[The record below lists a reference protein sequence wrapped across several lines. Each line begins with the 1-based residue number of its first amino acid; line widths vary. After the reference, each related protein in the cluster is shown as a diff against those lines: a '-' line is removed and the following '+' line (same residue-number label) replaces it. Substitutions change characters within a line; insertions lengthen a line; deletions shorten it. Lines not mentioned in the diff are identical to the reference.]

1 MSGGGS
7 LGRIGAVVLRH
18 WYLISGSLPRILDL
32 CYWPLVQMILWGFI
46 QQFMAMQSS
55 YFAQGFGILLG
66 AVLLWDILF
75 RGQISLALS
84 FFEEVYS
91 RNLGHLLATP
101 LRPLEYIVAL
111 MATSALRT
119 LVGILPASVLAIWFF
134 GFSIYSLGLGL
145 ALFFISLIAFGW
157 SIGFFVSG
165 LVLRYGLGAEGFAWA
180 VIFALAPL
188 CGVYYPTSI
197 LPEWLQP
204 ISAALPPSY
213 IFDGMRAILLDETLR
228 PDLLLVAAVLN
239 VIWLGLGITAF
250 LRFYDAA
257 RDRGAILQL
266 GE

>member
-1 MSGGGS
+1 MSHGA
-7 LGRIGAVVLRH
+7 LQRIGAVTLRH

-46 QQFMAMQSS
+46 QTFMAMQSS

-66 AVLLWDILF
+66 AVLLWDTLF

-101 LRPLEYIVAL
+101 LRPAEYIVAL
-111 MATSALRT
+111 ALTSMLRT
-119 LVGILPASVLAIWFF
+119 LIGILPATFLAIWFF
-134 GFSIYSLGLGL
+134 GFSVYSLGLGL
-145 ALFFISLIAFGW
+145 VVFFFSLIAFGW

-197 LPEWLQP
+197 LPDWVQP

-213 IFDGMRAILLDETLR
+213 IFEGMRAILLDQTLR
-228 PDLLLVAAVLN
+228 PELLLAALVLN
-239 VIWLGLGITAF
+239 VVWFAGGVAAF
-250 LRFYDAA
+250 FAFYDAA

>member
-1 MSGGGS
+1 VTAGS
-7 LGRIGAVVLRH
+7 LPRIGAVVLRH

-46 QQFMAMQSS
+46 QTFMAMQSS

-66 AVLLWDILF
+66 AVMLWDILF

-101 LRPLEYIVAL
+101 LRPAEYVVAL
-111 MATSALRT
+111 ALTSMLRT
-119 LVGILPASVLAIWFF
+119 LIGILPATLLAIWFF
-134 GFSIYSLGLGL
+134 GFSVYSLGLGL
-145 ALFFISLIAFGW
+145 VVFFFSLIAFGW

-197 LPEWLQP
+197 LPEWVQP

-213 IFDGMRAILLDETLR
+213 IFDGMRAILLDQTLR
-228 PDLLLVAAVLN
+228 WDLLLLAAVLN
-239 VIWLGLGITAF
+239 VVWVAGGVMAF
-250 LRFYDAA
+250 LSFYDAA

>member
-1 MSGGGS
+1 MTGS
-7 LGRIGAVVLRH
+7 LARIGAVVLRH

-46 QQFMAMQSS
+46 QQFMATQSS

-119 LVGILPASVLAIWFF
+119 LVGILPASFLAIWFF
-134 GFSIYSLGLGL
+134 GFSIYSLGAGL

-239 VIWLGLGITAF
+239 VIWLGLGIAAF